1 MRPNPPPLTNPAALF
16 TPPTIPFAAPPT
28 PFAIAPGAAPT
39 PLAIAPGAPI
49 PRFNAPDISL
59 PPPKNAPL
67 AALTIG
73 ALLAATLTLF
83 PETPD
88 VKLLSFLP
96 DSPNLLLNL
105 FNLFCIP
112 PLVPNNDASKS
123 FIGKTNALNKNV
135 IVLIGFNNKINPPP
149 INATFARVEPKPSN
163 EVPFVNLSNG
173 SVIFLF
179 KKSFIFLILGINSLS
194 KYLKT
199 FMNVSLF
206 KILGINRSNDKI
218 ASLPPIPLVN
228 VGENYQNS

>member
-123 FIGKTNALNKNV
+123 F
-135 IVLIGFNNKINPPP
+135 KI
-149 INATFARVEPKPSN
+149 FR
-163 EVPFVNLSNG
+163 
-173 SVIFLF
+173 
-179 KKSFIFLILGINSLS
+179 
-194 KYLKT
+194 
-199 FMNVSLF
+199 
-206 KILGINRSNDKI
+206 
-218 ASLPPIPLVN
+218 
-228 VGENYQNS
+228 